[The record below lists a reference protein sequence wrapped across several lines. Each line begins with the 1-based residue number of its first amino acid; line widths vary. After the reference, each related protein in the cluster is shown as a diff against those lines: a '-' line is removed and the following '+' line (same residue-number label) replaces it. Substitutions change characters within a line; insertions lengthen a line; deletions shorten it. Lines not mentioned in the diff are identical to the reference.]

1 MGGFVACCP
10 HHFFNTHVKNNA
22 TNKKKIRNKM
32 SYLINE
38 CVTLNYLQDLD
49 SPQEL
54 ITMLHLLSQASEEG
68 TKKVQTQ
75 KTHIARLCMCKSEDK
90 SYLNKYVNKI
100 IKGLVEKGY
109 LISTSTDY
117 ISIKG
122 VTKTTTKWVLSDK
135 SMSIIKGLN
144 KQSKDKAKATSNK
157 THIPTQVNDT
167 QYKGVE
173 VNANKQK
180 EQEHK
185 PTLAEQQ
192 AAIKI

>member
-1 MGGFVACCP
+1 
-10 HHFFNTHVKNNA
+10 
-22 TNKKKIRNKM
+22 M

-100 IKGLVEKGY
+100 IKGLTEKGY
-109 LISTSTDY
+109 LTSTNTDY
-117 ISIKG
+117 ILIKG
-122 VTKTTTKWVLSDK
+122 LNKTTTKWVLSDK
-135 SMSIIKGLN
+135 AMNIIKSLN
-144 KQSKDKAKATSNK
+144 SKQKQSKTNNK
-157 THIPTQVNDT
+157 KSLPTQGNNNNPS
-167 QYKGVE
+167 KGGII
-173 VNANKQK
+173 NANNTK
-180 EQEHK
+180 ETAPQQAQLS
-185 PTLAEQQ
+185 LAEQRRQ
-192 AAIKI
+192 LEETIKD

>member
-1 MGGFVACCP
+1 
-10 HHFFNTHVKNNA
+10 
-22 TNKKKIRNKM
+22 M
-32 SYLINE
+32 SYQINE
-38 CVTLNYLQDLD
+38 FLILNQLQDLT
-49 SPQEL
+49 SANEI
-54 ITMLHLLSQASEEG
+54 ITMLHLISQGKREI
-68 TKKVQTQ
+68 QTQ
-75 KTHIARLCMCKSEDK
+75 KSHIATLCGQRGKDK
-90 SYLNKYVNKI
+90 NNNTKLVNKI
-100 IKGLVEKGY
+100 IKGLIEKGY

-117 ISIKG
+117 INIKG
-122 VTKTTTKWVLSDK
+122 VNKTTTKWVLSDK

-180 EQEHK
+180 EQAHVQ
-185 PTLAEQQ
+185 TLAEMQ

>member
-1 MGGFVACCP
+1 M
-10 HHFFNTHVKNNA
+10 
-22 TNKKKIRNKM
+22 R
-32 SYLINE
+32 YLINE

-117 ISIKG
+117 INIKG
-122 VTKTTTKWVLSDK
+122 VNKTTTKWVLSDK
-135 SMSIIKGLN
+135 AMNIIKSLN
-144 KQSKDKAKATSNK
+144 SKQSKGKAKATSKIN
-157 THIPTQVNDT
+157 IPTQAYQAT
-167 QYKGVE
+167 T
-173 VNANKQK
+173 K
-180 EQEHK
+180 EAKEATKETAQQEHK
-185 PTLAEQQ
+185 PTLAELQ
-192 AAIKI
+192 AAIMI

>member
-1 MGGFVACCP
+1 
-10 HHFFNTHVKNNA
+10 
-22 TNKKKIRNKM
+22 M

-100 IKGLVEKGY
+100 IKGLTEKGY

-122 VTKTTTKWVLSDK
+122 VIKTTTKWVLSDK
-135 SMSIIKGLN
+135 AMNIIKGIN
-144 KQSKDKAKATSNK
+144 KQSKDKSNNKIK
-157 THIPTQVNDT
+157 TPTQAYQAT
-167 QYKGVE
+167 T
-173 VNANKQK
+173 K
-180 EQEHK
+180 EAKEATKETAPQQAHV

>member
-1 MGGFVACCP
+1 
-10 HHFFNTHVKNNA
+10 
-22 TNKKKIRNKM
+22 M
-32 SYLINE
+32 SYLISE
-38 CVTLNYLQDLD
+38 YVIDQYITDVEDLKEIVTL
-49 SPQEL
+49 
-54 ITMLHLLSQASEEG
+54 LHLFSKSMETTPAAKE
-68 TKKVQTQ
+68 VMTQ
-75 KTHIARLCMCKSEDK
+75 KTRIAFLCG
-90 SYLNKYVNKI
+90 YRNKPKGNTITYVNKI
-100 IKGLVEKGY
+100 IKGLIEKGY

-117 ISIKG
+117 INIKG
-122 VTKTTTKWVLSDK
+122 VNKTTTKWVLSDK

-180 EQEHK
+180 EQAHVQ
-185 PTLAEQQ
+185 TLAEMQ

>member
-1 MGGFVACCP
+1 
-10 HHFFNTHVKNNA
+10 
-22 TNKKKIRNKM
+22 M

-100 IKGLVEKGY
+100 IKGLTEKGY
-109 LISTSTDY
+109 LTSTNTDY
-117 ISIKG
+117 INIKG
-122 VTKTTTKWVLSDK
+122 VNKTTTKWVLSDK

-144 KQSKDKAKATSNK
+144 KQSKDKAKATSK
-157 THIPTQVNDT
+157 IKSLPTQAYQAT
-167 QYKGVE
+167 TKEAKEATKETAPQQEYK
-173 VNANKQK
+173 
-180 EQEHK
+180 
-185 PTLAEQQ
+185 PSLAELQ

>member
-1 MGGFVACCP
+1 
-10 HHFFNTHVKNNA
+10 
-22 TNKKKIRNKM
+22 M
-32 SYLINE
+32 SYQINE
-38 CVTLNYLQDLD
+38 FLILNQLQDLT
-49 SPQEL
+49 SANEI
-54 ITMLHLLSQASEEG
+54 ITMLHLISQGKREI
-68 TKKVQTQ
+68 QTQ
-75 KTHIARLCMCKSEDK
+75 KSHIATLCGQRGKDK
-90 SYLNKYVNKI
+90 NNNTKLVNKI
-100 IKGLVEKGY
+100 IKGLTEKGY

-144 KQSKDKAKATSNK
+144 KQSKDKAKATNK
-157 THIPTQVNDT
+157 INIPTQVNDT

-180 EQEHK
+180 EQAHVQ
-185 PTLAEQQ
+185 TLAEMQ

>member
-1 MGGFVACCP
+1 
-10 HHFFNTHVKNNA
+10 
-22 TNKKKIRNKM
+22 M

-100 IKGLVEKGY
+100 IKGLTEKGY

-157 THIPTQVNDT
+157 ISIPTQVITPIQKADIT
-167 QYKGVE
+167 
-173 VNANKQK
+173 QK
-180 EQEHK
+180 EQAPQQEYK
-185 PTLAEQQ
+185 PSLAELQ

>member
-1 MGGFVACCP
+1 
-10 HHFFNTHVKNNA
+10 
-22 TNKKKIRNKM
+22 M

-100 IKGLVEKGY
+100 IKGLTEKGY

-122 VTKTTTKWVLSDK
+122 VIKTTTKWVLSDK
-135 SMSIIKGLN
+135 SMSIIKSLN
-144 KQSKDKAKATSNK
+144 SKQKQAKATNK
-157 THIPTQVNDT
+157 IKTPTQVITPNQKADIT
-167 QYKGVE
+167 QKGQ
-173 VNANKQK
+173 AQLS
-180 EQEHK
+180 
-185 PTLAEQQ
+185 LAELRRNYPI
-192 AAIKI
+192 AD

>member
-1 MGGFVACCP
+1 
-10 HHFFNTHVKNNA
+10 
-22 TNKKKIRNKM
+22 M

-109 LISTSTDY
+109 LTSTNTDY
-117 ISIKG
+117 ILIKG
-122 VTKTTTKWVLSDK
+122 INKTTTKWVLSDK
-135 SMSIIKGLN
+135 AMNIIKSLN
-144 KQSKDKAKATSNK
+144 SKQKQAKAKIST
-157 THIPTQVNDT
+157 PTQGINNNLS
-167 QYKGVE
+167 KGGIN
-173 VNANKQK
+173 NAKK
-180 EQEHK
+180 EQAPQTTLTAEQ
-185 PTLAEQQ
+185 PQMSLAELRRNYP
-192 AAIKI
+192 ISR

>member
-1 MGGFVACCP
+1 
-10 HHFFNTHVKNNA
+10 
-22 TNKKKIRNKM
+22 M

-100 IKGLVEKGY
+100 IKGLTEKGY
-109 LISTSTDY
+109 LISTSTNY
-117 ISIKG
+117 INIKG
-122 VTKTTTKWVLSDK
+122 VNKTTTKWVLSDK

-144 KQSKDKAKATSNK
+144 KQSKDKAKATNK
-157 THIPTQVNDT
+157 INIPTQGITPNQKADIT
-167 QYKGVE
+167 
-173 VNANKQK
+173 QK
-180 EQEHK
+180 ETAPQQEYK
-185 PTLAEQQ
+185 PSLAELQ

>member
-1 MGGFVACCP
+1 
-10 HHFFNTHVKNNA
+10 
-22 TNKKKIRNKM
+22 M

-75 KTHIARLCMCKSEDK
+75 KKHIARLCMCKSEDK

-100 IKGLVEKGY
+100 IKGLTEKGY

-135 SMSIIKGLN
+135 SMSIIKSLN
-144 KQSKDKAKATSNK
+144 SKQKQAKATSKIK
-157 THIPTQVNDT
+157 TPTQAYQAT
-167 QYKGVE
+167 T
-173 VNANKQK
+173 K
-180 EQEHK
+180 EAKEATKETAPQTALTAEQ
-185 PTLAEQQ
+185 PQMSLAELRRNYPI
-192 AAIKI
+192 AD